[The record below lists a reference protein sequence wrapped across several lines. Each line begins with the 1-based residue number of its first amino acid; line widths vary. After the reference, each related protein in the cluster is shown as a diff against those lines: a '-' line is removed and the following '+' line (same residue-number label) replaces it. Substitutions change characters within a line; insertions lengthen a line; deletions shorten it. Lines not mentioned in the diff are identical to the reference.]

1 MNKHIELVEKWLA
14 DNESV
19 SKRKLVAN
27 ANAAYDITNAT
38 YDTTY
43 AAYAAACAANAA
55 SDDPYA
61 AYAAT
66 EAAYWVAK
74 YHEVPIGED
83 TRPKDRIKQGISPHC
98 VIVDI
103 NSEDL

>member
-1 MNKHIELVEKWLA
+1 
-14 DNESV
+14 
-19 SKRKLVAN
+19 
-27 ANAAYDITNAT
+27 
-38 YDTTY
+38 
-43 AAYAAACAANAA
+43 
-55 SDDPYA
+55 
-61 AYAAT
+61 
-66 EAAYWVAK
+66 VAK